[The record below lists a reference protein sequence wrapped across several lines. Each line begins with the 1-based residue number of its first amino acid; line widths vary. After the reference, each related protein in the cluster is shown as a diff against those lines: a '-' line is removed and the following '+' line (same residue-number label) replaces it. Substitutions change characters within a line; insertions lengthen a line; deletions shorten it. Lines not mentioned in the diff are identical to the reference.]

1 MKRNNLVIRI
11 LRWFLFSFSFFF
23 DGILRWFLGKCNLR
37 RKFWCW
43 PESYFALET
52 WHYFTFSAHLLHSIT
67 GKYRPS
73 SISNYWFRIT
83 EFHLFLNSTP
93 TKQKQNRHKTHFFK
107 GHRKIGSINQMET
120 IPHFKFHK
128 PKLIFDIWNE
138 KFSLLIAK

>member
-1 MKRNNLVIRI
+1 MV
-11 LRWFLFSFSFFF
+11 SFFF
-23 DGILRWFLGKCNLR
+23 FFFFLMGSWDGFLGNAIWGGNFDADRKAILRLRHDITLLFL
-37 RKFWCW
+37 
-43 PESYFALET
+43 P
-52 WHYFTFSAHLLHSIT
+52 TFSTASPENTGHLQFLII
-67 GKYRPS
+67 R
-73 SISNYWFRIT
+73 FRIT

-107 GHRKIGSINQMET
+107 GHRKIGSINQMEA